1 MTDVSVTGRTES
13 RHPPAGGGR
22 RNVIANVERLR
33 QARHLSLRQLS
44 ARLAELGRPT
54 LTSVVHWML
63 QGGRRVDVDD
73 LVALADSLEVSPAD
87 LLAPPSGAEILS
99 GSHPAL
105 RDAGLIQQCAAAS
118 MACRLISVAY
128 PSAAHGRT

>member
-13 RHPPAGGGR
+13 RHPPAGEAG

-105 RDAGLIQQCAAAS
+105 RETRAS
-118 MACRLISVAY
+118 YSNARPLPWLV
-128 PSAAHGRT
+128 G